1 VGEEHAWEAGADK
14 WVELVRTGG
23 HATAHDAVIR
33 ELLPPP
39 SGLLVDAGCGE
50 GRWVRE
56 LRALGYDVVG
66 VDRSAKLLG
75 AARADDPEGR
85 YETGTIE
92 DLPVADGAAAIVLCV
107 NVLMHVVDLDAALR
121 ELARVLAP
129 GGTLVLGL
137 THPVMEAGTFDDETE
152 ELRLSGYFAAE
163 EHAVP
168 LGEHHV
174 AHQHR
179 TIEGYV
185 RPLLAAGFALE
196 DLREV
201 PGRTGG
207 IPRYLDL
214 RLRRR

>member
-1 VGEEHAWEAGADK
+1 VGEEHAWEAGAEQ
-14 WVELVRTGG
+14 WVELVRTGDG
-23 HATAHDAVIR
+23 NATHDAILR

-56 LRALGYDVVG
+56 LRTLGYDVLG
-66 VDRSAKLLG
+66 VDRSEKLIRT
-75 AARADDPEGR
+75 ARDGDPDGC
-85 YETGTIE
+85 YQVGTLE
-92 DLPVADGAAAIVLCV
+92 KLPVADGAAAVVLSV
-107 NVLMHVVDLDAALR
+107 NVLMHVVELDVALR
-121 ELARVLAP
+121 EFARVLAP

-152 ELRLSGYFAAE
+152 DLRLSGYFANE

-185 RPLLAAGFALE
+185 RPLLAAGFALD

-214 RLRRR
+214 RLTRS

>member
-1 VGEEHAWEAGADK
+1 VGEEHAWEAEADK
-14 WVELVRTGG
+14 WVELVRSDRG
-23 HATAHDAVIR
+23 AANDAVIR
-33 ELLPPP
+33 ELLPAP
-39 SGLLVDAGCGE
+39 SGLVVDAGCGE

-56 LRALGYDVVG
+56 LRGLGYDVLG
-66 VDRSAKLLG
+66 VDRSSKLIDT
-75 AARADDPEGR
+75 ARAEDPDGR
-85 YETGTIE
+85 YETGTVE
-92 DLPVADGAAAIVLCV
+92 ELPVATGAAAIVLCV

-121 ELARVLAP
+121 ELARVLAS
-129 GGTLVLGL
+129 GGALVVGL
-137 THPVMEAGTFDDETE
+137 THPVMEAGTFDEETE
-152 ELRLSGYFAAE
+152 ELRLSDYFAAE

-168 LGEHHV
+168 LGGHHV

-185 RPLLAAGFALE
+185 RPLLAAGFALD

-214 RLRRR
+214 RLTRR